1 MLEIAIILLI
11 ECFKIY
17 RLLSD
22 FEKADIVLFPL
33 NLFMWVCSII
43 MIFIVCFPLC
53 VAIQYTLYS
62 SSFVQK
68 VFAQELAKIELERD
82 WYKSE
87 CENKDRKIQE
97 YHGILA
103 KYKGQLETTREELGQ
118 AQLVSNFSLICYT

>member
-43 MIFIVCFPLC
+43 MISLYAFLC
-53 VAIQYTLYS
+53 VLLYSTLYIL
-62 SSFVQK
+62 V
-68 VFAQELAKIELERD
+68 LL
-82 WYKSE
+82 Y
-87 CENKDRKIQE
+87 RKIL
-97 YHGILA
+97 H
-103 KYKGQLETTREELGQ
+103 K
-118 AQLVSNFSLICYT
+118 N